1 MSQHVSSSAFGGFMS
16 TLEDYGICRTDAF
29 PDSFSAGSPNYMGA
43 LHLNYRLRSV
53 LRTVHRLFFFL
64 YHTLEHRPANNT
76 QFPEECLCE
85 GVLALMG

>member
-1 MSQHVSSSAFGGFMS
+1 MS

-29 PDSFSAGSPNYMGA
+29 LDSFSARGPNYMVV

-53 LRTVHRLFFFL
+53 LRTVHRLFFSI

-85 GVLALMG
+85 GFLAFVG